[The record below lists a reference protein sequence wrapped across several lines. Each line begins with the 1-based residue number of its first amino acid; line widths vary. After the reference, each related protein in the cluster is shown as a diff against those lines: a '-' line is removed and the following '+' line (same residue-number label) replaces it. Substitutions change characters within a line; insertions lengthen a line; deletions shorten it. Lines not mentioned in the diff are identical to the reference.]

1 MQRLLGLGCLLL
13 GTVSDHSI
21 PLGQVQVECDERA
34 VLQTQCPQ
42 CGAIDLPEEGRAP
55 KVTCALV
62 VSP

>member
-34 VLQTQCPQ
+34 VLQTQGPQ
-42 CGAIDLPEEGRAP
+42 CGAIDLRGGKGSRGYLGYWEL
-55 KVTCALV
+55 T
-62 VSP
+62 

>member
-1 MQRLLGLGCLLL
+1 MQRLLGLGCFLL

-42 CGAIDLPEEGRAP
+42 CGTIDLGEEAP
-55 KVTCALV
+55 KVTVLL
-62 VSP
+62 